1 MNYAECVDWLVSTM
15 PSQSSPT
22 DSQQMP
28 KDSAP
33 FDTPA
38 YQNYKAQVDK
48 QREKYAEMSITEMLY
63 DLGYKIDNALSKI
76 YNSFQDDFKPENV
89 KCEIDNEQVDCK
101 EFSEDINLDVYTNYD
116 KEPDGG
122 IFDA

>member
-1 MNYAECVDWLVSTM
+1 MKSKINYAECVDWLVSTM
-15 PSQSSPT
+15 PTQSSPT
-22 DSQQMP
+22 NSQQPM

-63 DLGYKIDNALSKI
+63 DLGYKIDTALGKI
-76 YNSFQDDFKPENV
+76 IDQLDTIIKDDFKSENV
-89 KCEIDNEQVDCK
+89 TCTID
-101 EFSEDINLDVYTNYD
+101 D
-116 KEPDGG
+116 KEVDMKECT
-122 IFDA
+122 DDYHY

>member
-1 MNYAECVDWLVSTM
+1 MKSKMNYAECVDRLVSTM

-48 QREKYAEMSITEMLY
+48 QREEYDGKDIIEALY
-63 DLGYKIDNALSKI
+63 MLGYKIDTMFDKLIKLCDRILEEEKS
-76 YNSFQDDFKPENV
+76 
-89 KCEIDNEQVDCK
+89 
-101 EFSEDINLDVYTNYD
+101 TN
-116 KEPDGG
+116 
-122 IFDA
+122 